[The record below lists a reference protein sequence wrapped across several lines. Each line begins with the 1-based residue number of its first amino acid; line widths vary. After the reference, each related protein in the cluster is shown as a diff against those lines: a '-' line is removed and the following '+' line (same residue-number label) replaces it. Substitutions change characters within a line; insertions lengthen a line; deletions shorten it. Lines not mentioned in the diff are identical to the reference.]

1 MGPLLA
7 LLPEIGS
14 VVGSLVD
21 GATATSAASAGGG
34 GGGLAADFAGLLEQ
48 PGKELSQLLE
58 GLIGGSNNEQ
68 SDNEQSDNDGQQ
80 GGGSP
85 I

>member
-1 MGPLLA
+1 MVMGPLLA

-34 GGGLAADFAGLLEQ
+34 GGGADLAADFAGLLGQ

-68 SDNEQSDNDGQQ
+68 SDNDGQQ

>member
-21 GATATSAASAGGG
+21 GATATSAASAG

-68 SDNEQSDNDGQQ
+68 SDNDGQQ